1 MNVIDEMQIEDIY
14 ESFCDTIYWPHS
26 SYLESYEASKGSL
39 DDYCAN
45 LEYYNRQEWEQHNG
59 VGDEFINSL
68 FDKVNFSIFSDDPES
83 KKHLENNWAVLND
96 HVVDIYQKFETQSQ
110 KIKFASENEQIFF
123 HWFVG
128 YFADRLGGGY

>member
-14 ESFCDTIYWPHS
+14 ESFRDIIYVPHS
-26 SYLESYEASKGSL
+26 SYLEAYEASKDPL

-45 LEYYNRQEWEQHNG
+45 LEWEHQNG
-59 VGDEFINSL
+59 IGDEFIDSL
-68 FDKVNFSIFSDDPES
+68 FDKVNFSLFSDDPEM

-96 HVVDIYQKFETQSQ
+96 HVVDIYQNFETQSQ
-110 KIKFASENEQIFF
+110 KIQFASENEKIFF